1 MDWLF
6 IINMKY
12 FKKGY
17 TSAKKKD
24 RKPIRNR
31 KLYVGDEQRGQL
43 IGLQVNNTRIFL
55 LPINLFTL
63 VI

>member
-17 TSAKKKD
+17 TSAKKRQRTYK
-24 RKPIRNR
+24 KP
-31 KLYVGDEQRGQL
+31 
-43 IGLQVNNTRIFL
+43 
-55 LPINLFTL
+55 
-63 VI
+63 